1 MGNLYTSSFT
11 VWPAGV
17 TDPNY
22 GDIIYN
28 APTVFKGL
36 FRQGGNLKLTDPK
49 GQEFLPTSTFWSN
62 LEVIAGELF
71 TPNNGDLIL
80 RGDHR
85 SADNPASLGAQQIR
99 GQTIEDNSMFGEP
112 VDYIFGTK

>member
-1 MGNLYTSSFT
+1 MGALYTSSFT
-11 VWPAGV
+11 VWPAGA

-22 GDIIYN
+22 GDIVYGT
-28 APTVFKGL
+28 PTVFTGL
-36 FRQGGNLKLTDPK
+36 FRQGGTLKLTDNR
-49 GQEFLPTSTFWSN
+49 GQEFLPTSTFWSR
-62 LEVIAGELF
+62 LDVIAGDSLV
-71 TPNNGDLIL
+71 PSNDDLIL

-85 SADNPASLGAQQIR
+85 MSDNPASLGAQQIR